1 MVKLVTS
8 LIFSRLDYCTLLCSP
23 DYLSRPYHL
32 FSAFRMQRHD
42 SSLSSVHVITWFPR
56 CVIFTGY
63 QWSIALP
70 TNSACSCTVSIMG
83 KHNLTDTVTAT
94 LRIKSRFGL
103 RSASSDRYEIPWSRL
118 WFGECRFSV
127 AGPKA
132 WNNLPTRL
140 HQTRSTV
147 TFKWHLKS
155 VELFEWAY
163 ISLFL
168 FHYF

>member
-8 LIFSRLDYCTLLCSP
+8 LIFSRLDYCTAVPAGLPISTISP
-23 DYLSRPYHL
+23 LQRIQNAAARLVAQLRPC
-32 FSAFRMQRHD
+32 D
-42 SSLSSVHVITWFPR
+42 HVIPTMRDLHW
-56 CVIFTGY
+56 
-63 QWSIALP
+63 LP
-70 TNSACSCTVSIMG
+70 VKYRITYKLCLLMRWMG